1 MSAVLF
7 ALAIVAAVTSL
18 VAAVAPR
25 EAPVT
30 LPLAAFAALAQGVAA
45 AVAAVTPLVAAV
57 SIPVAPVT

>member
-7 ALAIVAAVTSL
+7 APAIVAAVTSL
-18 VAAVAPR
+18 VVAVAPR

-30 LPLAAFAALAQGVAA
+30 LPHAALSEGVAA